1 MCKRYFTSAEF
12 INNETLCITLTPTRY
27 WLSHSTMQCS
37 VDLSLRLFA
46 HGSITH
52 TYWYSVQQHSNC
64 GDLTSTYLYP
74 NTFRLWSGH
83 LTIWGWEAR
92 SEAICSPVRFRG
104 SYSYFFIF
112 SLTGT
117 AGVYHSTEQNAA
129 SVPQLHQIAVYR
141 KDFMAFLKHACEE
154 PTLEPHGALLF
165 ITVWQQR
172 IGIISC
178 FSAPSL
184 SPPHPPPSTSLRLC
198 LIYPFRS
205 AKSPEM
211 RGICCNALWRCVALL
226 SYVSGQGLVCMRRRR
241 ERTANR
247 WWGRTCMAGGLINK
261 INYGNAAD
269 ETRRCDL
276 SCGHNRRNRVLQSH
290 TCSQSLAWWHL
301 Y

>member
-1 MCKRYFTSAEF
+1 
-12 INNETLCITLTPTRY
+12 
-27 WLSHSTMQCS
+27 
-37 VDLSLRLFA
+37 
-46 HGSITH
+46 
-52 TYWYSVQQHSNC
+52 
-64 GDLTSTYLYP
+64 
-74 NTFRLWSGH
+74 
-83 LTIWGWEAR
+83 
-92 SEAICSPVRFRG
+92 
-104 SYSYFFIF
+104 
-112 SLTGT
+112 
-117 AGVYHSTEQNAA
+117 
-129 SVPQLHQIAVYR
+129 
-141 KDFMAFLKHACEE
+141 MAFLKHACEE

-165 ITVWQQR
+165 MTVWQQR

-205 AKSPEM
+205 DKSPEM

-241 ERTANR
+241 ERTSNR

-261 INYGNAAD
+261 IYYGNAAD
-269 ETRRCDL
+269 ETRRRDL